1 MRKKWGIHVGKR
13 RKTEHMEDSHIIL
26 YKGGQGEIV
35 EKKSRFIANIFPV
48 QIEDE
53 ALEQIARMKKKY
65 YDARHNCFAYV
76 IGEKNETERCSDD
89 GEPSG
94 TAGRPMLDVLT
105 GQGIHNAV
113 AIVTRY
119 FGGTLLGTG
128 GLVRAYSGAMKEGLL
143 NCVLLE
149 RMAGHKM
156 SIKTDYNDIG
166 KLQYTARTLELIE
179 IDTVYTDI
187 VELVLL
193 VPDSLLEKVEKEVT
207 ERTSGRAEIVCGDKV
222 YYGTADGE
230 TVIL

>member
-48 QIEDE
+48 QSEDE

-128 GLVRAYSGAMKEGLL
+128 GLVRAYSGAMKEGLSH
-143 NCVLLE
+143 CVLLE

-166 KLQYTARTLELIE
+166 KLQYAARTLELIE
-179 IDTVYTDI
+179 LDTVYTDI

-193 VPDSLLEKVEKEVT
+193 VPDSLLGKVEKEVT
-207 ERTSGRAEIVCGDKV
+207 ERTSGRAEIACGDKV